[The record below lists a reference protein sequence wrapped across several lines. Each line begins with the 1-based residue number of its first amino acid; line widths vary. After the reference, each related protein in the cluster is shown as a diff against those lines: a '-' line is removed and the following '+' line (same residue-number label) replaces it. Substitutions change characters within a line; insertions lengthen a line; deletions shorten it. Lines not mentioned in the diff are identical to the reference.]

1 MKNNVILLVRQLN
14 HSLEQ
19 CGREQMKRLDISPS
33 QGLALH
39 YLLSRTGH
47 TVYATELH
55 EKLGISKSA
64 ISSIL
69 KALKKKGFLDMASAV
84 KDDRR
89 KQIILTEKAFET
101 EKQIEQSLAEQ
112 HNRLCRNIPKQN
124 LEISETVLL
133 SMISNI
139 KQKP

>member
-1 MKNNVILLVRQLN
+1 
-14 HSLEQ
+14 
-19 CGREQMKRLDISPS
+19 
-33 QGLALH
+33 
-39 YLLSRTGH
+39 
-47 TVYATELH
+47 
-55 EKLGISKSA
+55 
-64 ISSIL
+64 
-69 KALKKKGFLDMASAV
+69 MAPAV